1 MEVPGVA
8 KTGRSKTPGRRPH
21 LFTLEHANRT
31 LPLVRRIVADVIRR
45 YKRICA
51 LEERCQ
57 GPTPEGADATIDEF
71 RRQYGME
78 LEALR
83 GLADELSAVGCELK
97 DVRRGIV
104 DFRALH
110 DGRIIEFCWRH
121 GEETVQYWHEL
132 NDGFHDRRKMGAEF
146 AAQLAAVGSTTTV

>member
-1 MEVPGVA
+1 MEVPGIA
-8 KTGRSKTPGRRPH
+8 QTGKSQAPGRRPR

-31 LPLVRRIVADVIRR
+31 LPLVRRIVADIIKR

-57 GPTPEGADATIDEF
+57 GPIPEGADATIDEL
-71 RRQYGME
+71 RRQYGAE
-78 LEALR
+78 LDVLR
-83 GLADELSAVGCELK
+83 QLAGELVAIGCELK

-110 DGRIIEFCWRH
+110 GGRMIEFCWRH
-121 GEETVQYWHEL
+121 GEESIQFWHEL
-132 NDGFHDRRKMGAEF
+132 DDGFHDRRRIDPALGAE
-146 AAQLAAVGSTTTV
+146 LAAAGSTPA